1 MVALA
6 AASAASLPVEAAVGL
21 RRWPRFWSER
31 EPLLELQH
39 DRLEAQLAELI
50 AAHRDGVPAWTAAE
64 ACALDAS
71 CRRLLWDLRLH
82 LRLEERWLDQAGC
95 LCPGHRAVHADAA
108 SAAIGGYG
116 RSCGDRAARTRWLLD
131 LRAWFLAHRAGP
143 DATAYAG
150 AAASPNAVAL
160 ASHQP

>member
-1 MVALA
+1 MDV
-6 AASAASLPVEAAVGL
+6 AVGL
-21 RRWPRFWSER
+21 RRWPRVWSER

-39 DRLEAQLAELI
+39 DRLEALLAELI
-50 AAHRDGVPAWTAAE
+50 AAHRDGAPAWTAAE

-71 CRRLLWDLRLH
+71 CRQLLWDLRLH

-95 LCPGHRAVHADAA
+95 LCPGHRAAHADAA
-108 SAAIGGYG
+108 RAALCGYG
-116 RSCGDRAARTRWLLD
+116 LSCGDRAARTRWLLD

-150 AAASPNAVAL
+150 AAAAPNASL
-160 ASHQP
+160 QP

>member
-6 AASAASLPVEAAVGL
+6 VASAPAGVRGRPGG
-21 RRWPRFWSER
+21 WPRDWSER

-39 DRLEAQLAELI
+39 DRLEALLAELI
-50 AAHRDGVPAWTAAE
+50 AVHRDGAPAWTPAE
-64 ACALDAS
+64 AQAWDAA

-82 LRLEERWLDQAGC
+82 LRLEERWLQQCGC
-95 LCPGHRAVHADAA
+95 LCPGHRAAHADAA
-108 SAAIGGYG
+108 SAAVSGYG
-116 RSCGDRAARTRWLLD
+116 LSRGDRAARARWLLD

-150 AAASPNAVAL
+150 AAASPSAVPNATAL
-160 ASHQP
+160 AAR

>member
-1 MVALA
+1 MAVLLA
-6 AASAASLPVEAAVGL
+6 EPVRAKPWL
-21 RRWPRFWSER
+21 WPRRWVEQ
-31 EPLLELQH
+31 EPLLERQH
-39 DRLEAQLAELI
+39 DGLEACLAELLSL
-50 AAHRDGVPAWTAAE
+50 HGPSHPAWTAAE
-64 ACALDAS
+64 ALAIERR
-71 CRRLLWDLRLH
+71 CRRLIWELRLH

-150 AAASPNAVAL
+150 AAASPNAAAL